1 MVPDN
6 ACEMKKIKFT
16 EVLNDAISY
25 FLLGDII
32 ALKNYKTAKNL
43 PDDLA
48 TEFTANESGDN
59 VVKDGILIPL
69 AEVDNCPYTIIF
81 NLSDETPEL
90 LKDGNEPQ
98 VRQDGYIL
106 KVESN
111 KIMLFTWWILNNFVD
126 ESIRERIE
134 SQAKYNKPQVE
145 LENGWYK
152 IEVLGGLT
160 RQESEIINRQGEIV
174 KIVEYE
180 PTYEFIIKKT
190 EEKKACTADIFHS
203 YKLKTK

>member
-1 MVPDN
+1 
-6 ACEMKKIKFT
+6 MKKIKFT

-69 AEVDNCPYTIIF
+69 AEVENYPYTIIF

-90 LKDGNEPQ
+90 LKNENELQ
-98 VRQDGYIL
+98 VQQNGYIL
-106 KVESN
+106 KVESS
-111 KIMLFTWWILNNFVD
+111 KIMLFTWCTLNNFI
-126 ESIRERIE
+126 EEKIEERIE
-134 SQAKYNKPQVE
+134 SQTKYNKPQIE

-152 IEVLGGLT
+152 IKILGGLT
-160 RQESEIINRQGEIV
+160 QQENEIINKQGEKT
-174 KIVEYE
+174 KIINFE
-180 PTYEFIIKKT
+180 PTYEFLIEKT
-190 EEKKACTADIFHS
+190 DEKKVCTADIFHS
-203 YKLKTK
+203 YKLKIND